1 MFITVQAETLDARK
15 GRRASKGPRPDK
27 SRLVLVRNARS
38 HAARRV
44 EAEENHRRY
53 PGVRASGRRHL
64 RASVPALLRT
74 SSPDYEPWSPLP
86 TTPLPSPK
94 SSPRR
99 ASSFGVA
106 VGGAEGGAMGGWL
119 STPPAAAEGA
129 PAGEDDVSE
138 LKKQA
143 RYSVDIAAI

>member
-1 MFITVQAETLDARK
+1 M
-15 GRRASKGPRPDK
+15 
-27 SRLVLVRNARS
+27 LVRNARS

-44 EAEENHRRY
+44 EAEENQRRY

-86 TTPLPSPK
+86 TTPLPPK

-106 VGGAEGGAMGGWL
+106 VA
-119 STPPAAAEGA
+119 
-129 PAGEDDVSE
+129 
-138 LKKQA
+138 
-143 RYSVDIAAI
+143 

>member
-1 MFITVQAETLDARK
+1 MRAAT
-15 GRRASKGPRPDK
+15 RRPHLPHISPISPHI
-27 SRLVLVRNARS
+27 SPTSRS

-44 EAEENHRRY
+44 EAEENLRRY
-53 PGVRASGRRHL
+53 PAVRASGRRHL

-86 TTPLPSPK
+86 TTPLPPK

-106 VGGAEGGAMGGWL
+106 VA
-119 STPPAAAEGA
+119 
-129 PAGEDDVSE
+129 
-138 LKKQA
+138 
-143 RYSVDIAAI
+143 

>member
-1 MFITVQAETLDARK
+1 MPPPLRSKSSPSNVFITVQAETLDGRK
-15 GRRASKGPRPDK
+15 GRGASKGPRPDK

-44 EAEENHRRY
+44 EAEENLRRY
-53 PGVRASGRRHL
+53 AAVRASGRKHL

-86 TTPLPSPK
+86 TTPLPPK

-106 VGGAEGGAMGGWL
+106 VA
-119 STPPAAAEGA
+119 
-129 PAGEDDVSE
+129 
-138 LKKQA
+138 
-143 RYSVDIAAI
+143 